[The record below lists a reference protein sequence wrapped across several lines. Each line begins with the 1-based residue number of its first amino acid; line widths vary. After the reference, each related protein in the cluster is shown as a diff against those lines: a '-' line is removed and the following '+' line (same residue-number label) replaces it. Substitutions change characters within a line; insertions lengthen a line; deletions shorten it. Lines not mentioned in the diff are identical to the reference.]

1 MKILGFFWGKKWG
14 WSADSRR
21 VLTNLIAAVETVTLM
36 GHWLL
41 CPCGW
46 GLAQV
51 LIVFA
56 KGFDVSFCTWPYL
69 QMK

>member
-1 MKILGFFWGKKWG
+1 MGFECRQQEG
-14 WSADSRR
+14 WALWL
-21 VLTNLIAAVETVTLM
+21 LTNLIADVETVTLM

-41 CPCGW
+41 CPGGE

-51 LIVFA
+51 LVVFA

-69 QMK
+69 LMK